1 MNKVFLGTD
10 HAGFELK
17 NAIKKYLQDKNEF
30 EIIDCG
36 ADKYDAEDDYPDFIK
51 CVGEE
56 INKNREAVG
65 IILGG
70 SGQGEAIVANRFNGV
85 RAIVYNTDNIEII
98 KVAREHNDANVL
110 SIGARFISEESA
122 VLAVQAFLDS
132 PFSEDERHKRRIKK
146 TDNL

>member
-56 INKNREAVG
+56 INKNREAIG